1 MNDMSDSSV
10 QAITTAQR
18 LLPTTL
24 WELPL
29 SQLRLEGNL
38 AEQFA
43 ARGLFTVGDAL
54 ELPPSAWR
62 EGGAITPDEETDLHA
77 ALQRALADGLRQ
89 FNATGADDWPTIRA
103 QLLGP
108 LDDIGRRIM
117 VAAVGIDEPVQ
128 SRPALLQLLGESQL
142 DECLHHIR
150 TTLME
155 HSSSLMRRMHA
166 ELEREFA
173 AFDGVLHPT
182 HAAAGS
188 VASIVSEACDDP
200 ELGLRLLAFCLP
212 HRCHMHRSALHG
224 LAPRLFRNLLR
235 TLPQLV
241 PQHLL
246 PVPIDTLLIQLSDR
260 GCEVPRGVLIQVLR
274 TELRTAVELDD
285 DLGEVAV
292 PDPRTPAARLTEI
305 LNEFGQ
311 PTTLVD
317 LVFAYRERFRFA
329 SEQRLLRQ
337 LSSSDAFVRVSRNSW
352 ALRQWH
358 ETALTECSELVDR
371 VARRISTAES
381 RQDVLALVH
390 EELAQEETDQVAI
403 TQANDEQTAWLV
415 LDQLANDPRVRMLGR
430 GEACAKGQAQSSV
443 MRRLHR
449 AFRRA
454 AGDVVKSLFIS
465 NQPESQRRLV
475 LRLLDH
481 NRAFVQVSD
490 DRVDT
495 LTNYPFN
502 EERMQRLNKLVL
514 EHLQKRTGYAQL
526 DAVLAAVNE
535 TDLGGRW
542 LTPRLLADLLRRNGP
557 FEILTPGIVALKDL
571 SLPTILMRSARQAL
585 RAAGEAVTISDV
597 VRARPDLAEFTH
609 CLAEILQ
616 ADPLVQTPDGKY
628 FILA

>member
-1 MNDMSDSSV
+1 MNDTPVSTEH
-10 QAITTAQR
+10 AKTAAQR
-18 LLPTTL
+18 LLPAAL
-24 WELPL
+24 LELPL
-29 SQLRLEGNL
+29 AQLRLDGEL
-38 AEQFA
+38 ADQLA

-54 ELPPSAWR
+54 ELAPEAWR
-62 EGGAITPDEETDLHA
+62 EGGAITPDEETALHT

-89 FNATGADDWPTIRA
+89 FDGAGTADWPTLRA

-108 LDDIGRRIM
+108 LDDLGRRVMI
-117 VAAVGIDEPVQ
+117 AAVGIDEPVQ
-128 SRPALLQLLGESQL
+128 SRPALLQLLGESEL
-142 DECLHHIR
+142 DESFHHVR
-150 TTLME
+150 TQLME
-155 HSSSLMRRMHA
+155 HSSGLMRRMQE

-182 HAAAGS
+182 HEAAGS
-188 VASIVSEACDDP
+188 VAAIVAEACDDP

-224 LAPRLFRNLLR
+224 VAPRTFRNLLR

-241 PQHLL
+241 PQHRL
-246 PVPIDTLLIQLSDR
+246 PLPIDTLLIQLSDR
-260 GCEVPRGVLIQVLR
+260 ECEVPRGVLIHVLR

-285 DLGEVAV
+285 ELGEVAV

-305 LNEFGQ
+305 LTEIGQ
-311 PTTLVD
+311 ATTLID

-329 SEQRLLRQ
+329 SEQRLLRH
-337 LSSSDAFVRVSRNSW
+337 LSANDAFVRVSRESW

-358 ETALTECSELVDR
+358 EAALSECSELVDQ
-371 VARRISTAES
+371 VARRISTADN

-390 EELAQEETDQVAI
+390 EELEDDDGHKEFTQEH
-403 TQANDEQTAWLV
+403 DELTAWLV

-430 GEACAKGQAQSSV
+430 GEACAKGQVQSSV

-465 NQPESQRRLV
+465 NQPEAQRRLV

-502 EERMQRLNKLVL
+502 EERMQRLIKLVL
-514 EHLQKRTGYAQL
+514 EHLQKRTGYAQIE
-526 DAVLAAVNE
+526 AVLTTVNE

-542 LTPRLLADLLRRNGP
+542 LTPRLLADVLRRNGP
-557 FEILTPGIVALKDL
+557 FEILAPGIVALKDL
-571 SLPTILMRSARQAL
+571 SLPSILMRSARQAL
-585 RAAGEAVTISDV
+585 RAAGEAVTITDV
-597 VRARPDLAEFTH
+597 VRARPDLAEFSH
-609 CLAEILQ
+609 CLAELLQ
-616 ADPLVQTPDGKY
+616 VDPLVQSPDGKY